1 MEAQAI
7 GDAARGL
14 FGICVAVAAMEQ
26 LTGKGASSRPFRSL
40 CALAA
45 MLCAMRLAVGLL

>member
-1 MEAQAI
+1 METQAI
-7 GDAARGL
+7 GDVARGL

-40 CALAA
+40 CAIAA
-45 MLCAMRLAVGLL
+45 LLCAMRLAIGLL

>member
-1 MEAQAI
+1 MEAEAF
-7 GDAARGL
+7 GEVAGGL

-26 LTGKGASSRPFRSL
+26 LTGKGASSRPFRSV

-45 MLCAMRLAVGLL
+45 VLCAMRLAIGLL

>member
-1 MEAQAI
+1 MEVQAI

-14 FGICVAVAAMEQ
+14 FGICVAVAVMEQ

-40 CALAA
+40 CAFAA
-45 MLCAMRLAVGLL
+45 VLCAMRLVIGLV

>member
-1 MEAQAI
+1 MEARAI
-7 GDAARGL
+7 GEVARGL

-26 LTGKGASSRPFRSL
+26 LAGKGTSARTFRSL

-45 MLCAMRLAVGLL
+45 VLCAMRLAIGML